1 MNAPKAPDPYQ
12 TAAAQTASNKAT
24 AQTQQE
30 LNMVDQNNPYG
41 SLKYSQTGTNP
52 DGTPK
57 FQADTS
63 LTGSGQQLFDAG
75 NTLKLGQQGVASQLL
90 HSGQGAFSGQPVD
103 LSYNGTTAALDSLNH
118 ARLDPQWAQNSQHEA
133 DTLAARGI
141 TAGTPAY
148 DNEMRVFNQG
158 KNDAYNSAN
167 LADYDLSSRNA
178 LTQWGAPMQA
188 YGQLTGMSQP
198 TNFSPMN
205 TPNTNVAGT
214 NIAGLINDNYK
225 QESANTN
232 AQNGQ
237 LAGILG
243 TGLGA
248 VMGGPFGAAAGGALG
263 GLFGSGGGV
272 AGTMNVGGNSYPAYQ

>member
-1 MNAPKAPDPYQ
+1 MKSSPKPPDPFQ

-30 LNMVDQNNPYG
+30 LNMVDQTNPFG
-41 SLKYSQTGTNP
+41 SLKYAQIGTNP

-57 FQADTS
+57 YSAT
-63 LTGSGQQLFDAG
+63 T
-75 NTLKLGQQGVASQLL
+75 TLAPGQQGLLDQSVANRSAAGGIAGRLL
-90 HSGQGAFSGQPVD
+90 AGGEGALSGHGPD
-103 LSYNGTTAALDSLNH
+103 LSYNGTTAALDALNRQ
-118 ARLDPQWAQNSQHEA
+118 RLDPQWADNTRHQEEV
-133 DTLAARGI
+133 LASRGI

-148 DNEMRVFNQG
+148 DNAMRVFNQG

-167 LADYDLSSRNA
+167 LADYDLSSRNSMA
-178 LTQWGAPMQA
+178 QWGAPMQA

-205 TPNTNVAGT
+205 TPNANVAGT
-214 NIAGLINDNYK
+214 NIAGLINDQYK
-225 QESANTN
+225 QESANAN
-232 AQNGQ
+232 AANGQ

-248 VMGGPFGAAAGGALG
+248 VMGGPFGAAAGKAMG
-263 GLFGSGGGV
+263 GLFG
-272 AGTMNVGGNSYPAYQ
+272 GGN